1 MARPVTLSRDALAAA
16 LRSAGVI
23 SATELAVRLKVNR
36 TTIVRALAD
45 LGPEV
50 VAMGATRSTRYA
62 LRRAIVDGVS
72 DWPIYQI
79 DAQGRAQAWGQI
91 TSLWERQWRITWA
104 GAAPDWAGHFS
115 NAAGLW
121 QGFPFFLADLR
132 PQGFLGRALAR
143 RLARSLPVP
152 PNPQEWS
159 DHHTLLFLQAASE
172 DLPGALVVGDACLR
186 RALESHVF
194 GQGNLQIAEAERCER
209 YPEVA
214 ALAMS
219 EPVGSSA
226 GGEQPKFGA
235 TVLRPSGVS
244 TPVLVKFSPPMD
256 QTTGQRWADLLLAEW
271 HALRVLA
278 AASAGSLEPQLI
290 DAGGRRFLEVPR
302 FDRTPE
308 GGRRGVVSL
317 GALHPESHGYGR
329 SAWLEAG
336 EVLLKQGLIE
346 PETLQEIRR
355 RHAFGE
361 LIGNTDMHTGNL
373 AFWLE
378 DRLPFRLAPVY
389 DTLPMLHAPSPQGE
403 ILPRAFQ
410 PPVPLPATMAAW
422 QAAAPLASAFWENL
436 ANDAR
441 LSPDFRRYAESAIAI
456 VNAMRRRLT

>member
-1 MARPVTLSRDALAAA
+1 
-16 LRSAGVI
+16 
-23 SATELAVRLKVNR
+23 
-36 TTIVRALAD
+36 
-45 LGPEV
+45 
-50 VAMGATRSTRYA
+50 
-62 LRRAIVDGVS
+62 
-72 DWPIYQI
+72 
-79 DAQGRAQAWGQI
+79 
-91 TSLWERQWRITWA
+91 
-104 GAAPDWAGHFS
+104 
-115 NAAGLW
+115 
-121 QGFPFFLADLR
+121 
-132 PQGFLGRALAR
+132 
-143 RLARSLPVP
+143 
-152 PNPQEWS
+152 
-159 DHHTLLFLQAASE
+159 
-172 DLPGALVVGDACLR
+172 
-186 RALESHVF
+186 
-194 GQGNLQIAEAERCER
+194 
-209 YPEVA
+209 
-214 ALAMS
+214 
-219 EPVGSSA
+219 
-226 GGEQPKFGA
+226 
-235 TVLRPSGVS
+235 
-244 TPVLVKFSPPMD
+244 MD

-361 LIGNTDMHTGNL
+361 LIGNTDMHAGNL